1 MKPKEIFVSI
11 RFTKNLGNYQSFVAE
26 AGVTADLDQGETA
39 DQAFAEAW
47 ALAKEQVKDQINGLK
62 NKEAV

>member
-47 ALAKEQVKDQINGLK
+47 ALAKKQVAAQINGLK
-62 NKEAV
+62 NKEVV

>member
-47 ALAKEQVKDQINGLK
+47 SLAKQQVSAQINGLK
-62 NKEAV
+62 TRR